1 MTELAYLHPM
11 LVHFP
16 LVLMPLV
23 VLLQIVGLIRG
34 VPLFGRDCLARSLWW
49 LTLAAA
55 LGALAAAL
63 LGDPALDIAVERGFP
78 EAKLEDH
85 EALGQTSAGLML
97 ALAFIHGLLYLRQT
111 PSRGGPGLTLLI
123 VSSGILLILLTTA
136 FYGGNLVYALGVNVV
151 PALPGSGVQ

>member
-1 MTELAYLHPM
+1 MIELAYLHPM

-16 LVLMPLV
+16 LALLPLV

-55 LGALAAAL
+55 LGALVAAL
-63 LGDPALDIAVERGFP
+63 LGAPALDTAIERGFP
-78 EAKLEDH
+78 AAKLEDH
-85 EALGQTSAGLML
+85 AALGRTSAGLML
-97 ALAFIHGLLYLRQT
+97 ALAAIHGLLYLRQA

-151 PALPGSGVQ
+151 R